1 MFSRNISEI
10 LQRLFAFSKSWS
22 ADFCTNFIPMLVP
35 YITVESFGV
44 RICTRLFQDWCS
56 LISFHF
62 NPWNT
67 GNKRNMQNLS
77 TDIRFVRSVSRHMI
91 SVIFS
96 FLVTSPAHHPIT
108 HWKKA
113 TTEHQ
118 TQKNTILRV
127 HQFSLRWFLRC
138 GSCILVELEFRSV
151 GFCGG
156 RKPENPAEKT
166 PSEHDE
172 NRQQTLTTYGT
183 EGRNQTRTTIVGS
196 ERS

>member
-1 MFSRNISEI
+1 
-10 LQRLFAFSKSWS
+10 
-22 ADFCTNFIPMLVP
+22 
-35 YITVESFGV
+35 
-44 RICTRLFQDWCS
+44 
-56 LISFHF
+56 
-62 NPWNT
+62 
-67 GNKRNMQNLS
+67 MQNLS

-91 SVIFS
+91 SIIFS

-151 GFCGG
+151 GCCGG
-156 RKPENPAEKT
+156 RKPENSEKT

-196 ERS
+196 ERSQHCAIPAPPICHPLQCDHQSRETSTERTTGWCSSSRKVSHEWLATLWEYNRTNNRNNAP